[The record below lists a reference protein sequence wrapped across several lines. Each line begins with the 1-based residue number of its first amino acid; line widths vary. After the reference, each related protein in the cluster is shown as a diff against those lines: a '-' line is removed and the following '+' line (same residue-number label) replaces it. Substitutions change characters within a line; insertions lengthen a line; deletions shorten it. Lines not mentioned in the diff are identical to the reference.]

1 MDSWQRPL
9 ADFSHNSCVLQE
21 LYYMLSLAAIC
32 NYNELLLRHM
42 IFHRQAGD
50 VSKSWLLSEGKQ
62 DYF

>member
-1 MDSWQRPL
+1 
-9 ADFSHNSCVLQE
+9 
-21 LYYMLSLAAIC
+21 MLSLAAIC